1 MLPIHGKHP
10 HPATP
15 ENYMPID
22 CSRIPPDTRPGIDQS
37 PSSNPQMQTRTT
49 PDNNFDLLRHIAASL
64 VLWSHSFSLSA
75 SSRDPLAG
83 TFIDGALGV
92 NIFFAISGYLISES
106 WFRRNDTLAFVEARL
121 LRIMPAL
128 IASVLLSACVIGP
141 LLTSA
146 TLAEYFADWRL
157 RWFVAGNISML
168 WMGEE
173 LPHLFVDNP
182 HPSVV
187 NASLWTLPKEVAM
200 YGAVLAVGL
209 LCRWRRISGAFIPIF
224 AAALAYA
231 TWRFIESAQ
240 TEHALS
246 FLRVSRYFLAGA
258 ILGRMSFDT
267 RTNAV
272 SALVLST
279 LMLALPDSRL
289 IQAVVPPLA
298 LACGVLALAR
308 MPMPAAIAGRWKVD
322 LSYGLYVYG
331 YPLQQ
336 VIFHFNKQLGGY
348 TVFIIALGMTALLAW
363 ASWLLLEKPALAQ
376 RGCVK
381 EIAKNLRAALSAI
394 RVG

>member
-1 MLPIHGKHP
+1 
-10 HPATP
+10 
-15 ENYMPID
+15 
-22 CSRIPPDTRPGIDQS
+22 
-37 PSSNPQMQTRTT
+37 MQTRTS
-49 PDNNFDLLRHIAASL
+49 PENNFDLLRHIAASL

-92 NIFFAISGYLISES
+92 NIFFVISGYLISES
-106 WFRRNDTLAFVEARL
+106 WFRRNDPAAFVEARL

-128 IASVLLSACVIGP
+128 IASVLLCACVIGP

-173 LPHLFVDNP
+173 LPYLFLDNP

-187 NASLWTLPKEVAM
+187 NASLWTLPKEATM
-200 YGAVLAVGL
+200 YGVVLGVGL
-209 LCRWRRISGAFIPIF
+209 LCQWRRLSGAFVPIF
-224 AAALAYA
+224 VAAFVYA
-231 TWRFIESAQ
+231 TWRFFESAQ
-240 TEHALS
+240 TEHALTL
-246 FLRVSRYFLAGA
+246 LRVSRYFLAGA
-258 ILGRMSFDT
+258 ILGRTTFDA
-267 RTNAV
+267 RAIAV
-272 SALVLST
+272 SALALIAM
-279 LMLALPDSRL
+279 MLALPDSRF
-289 IQAVVPPLA
+289 IQATVPPLA

-308 MPMPAAIAGRWKVD
+308 MPIPASISGRWKVD

-336 VIFHFNKQLGGY
+336 VIFHFDKQLGGY
-348 TVFIIALGMTALLAW
+348 VVFFVALWLTALLAL

-376 RGCVK
+376 QGRLK
-381 EIAKNLRAALSAI
+381 AIAKNLRAVLSAI
-394 RVG
+394 RIG

>member
-1 MLPIHGKHP
+1 
-10 HPATP
+10 
-15 ENYMPID
+15 
-22 CSRIPPDTRPGIDQS
+22 
-37 PSSNPQMQTRTT
+37 MQTRTS

-106 WFRRNDTLAFVEARL
+106 WFRRNDAQAFIEARL

-128 IASVLLSACVIGP
+128 IASVLLCACVIGP

-146 TLAEYFADWRL
+146 SLGEYFADWRL
-157 RWFVAGNISML
+157 RWFVAGNISMQ

-173 LPHLFVDNP
+173 LPYLFLDNP

-187 NASLWTLPKEVAM
+187 NASLWTLPKEAAM
-200 YGAVLAVGL
+200 YGAVLVVGF
-209 LCRWRRISGAFIPIF
+209 LCRWRRLSGAFVPIF
-224 AAALAYA
+224 AAAFAYA

-240 TEHALS
+240 SEHALT

-258 ILGRMSFDT
+258 ILGRLTFDA
-267 RTNAV
+267 RANAV
-272 SALVLST
+272 WALALSAA
-279 LMLALPDSRL
+279 MLALPDSRFV
-289 IQAVVPPLA
+289 QAAVPPLA
-298 LACGVLALAR
+298 LACGVLAVAR
-308 MPMPAAIAGRWKVD
+308 MPMPQSIAGRWKVD

-336 VIFHFNKQLGGY
+336 VIFHFDKQLAGY
-348 TVFIIALGMTALLAW
+348 GVFFIALCLTALLAL

-376 RGCVK
+376 QGCLK
-381 EIAKNLRAALSAI
+381 AIAKNLRAALSAT
-394 RVG
+394 RSS